1 MHHCTEININSF
13 CYNIAKIS
21 FTYRDSQRTVEVCV
35 PTQYLLYLPI
45 TSHIYIAH
53 KSVERIK
60 RRGEER
66 VSCWRWLSLTLEFAG
81 RHISVQ
87 SEPFSKNY
95 TQS

>member
-13 CYNIAKIS
+13 CYNITKIS

-53 KSVERIK
+53 KSVERINL
-60 RRGEER
+60 RGESILLE
-66 VSCWRWLSLTLEFAG
+66 VAEPNLGICWPTY
-81 RHISVQ
+81 
-87 SEPFSKNY
+87 FSPV
-95 TQS
+95 